1 LTDASVFH
9 FHQNN
14 PAALV
19 RSHCSRVPFF
29 PVIVMLMGP
38 PGSGKGT
45 QSARIAERYSVPHVS
60 TGDTLRAAVK
70 AGTPLGRQ
78 VAETLAS
85 GGLVGDALMTEL
97 VRERLSAPDTAA
109 GCILDGFPRTA
120 AQAAVLDTMLDPAAL
135 IVVLLVASDEDIIR
149 RLASRRICDACA
161 ITQSIQD
168 DTEGEGCPY
177 CGGNLVRRPDDH
189 PETVRRRLAT
199 YAAFA
204 TPVIEYY
211 RDRFGTVDGLQSA
224 DKVTAALCAYI
235 DRMRI
240 RPSTP

>member
-1 LTDASVFH
+1 
-9 FHQNN
+9 
-14 PAALV
+14 
-19 RSHCSRVPFF
+19 
-29 PVIVMLMGP
+29 MLMGP

-45 QSARIAERYSVPHVS
+45 QAVRIAERYSVPHIS

-85 GGLVGDALMTEL
+85 GGLVGDALITDL
-97 VRERLSAPDTAA
+97 VRERLSAPDTAK

-120 AQAAVLDTMLDPAAL
+120 AQAAALDTMLDPAAL
-135 IVVLLVASDEDIIR
+135 IVVLLACSDEDIIH

-168 DTEGEGCPY
+168 DTEDRDGCPY

-199 YAAFA
+199 YAEFA

-211 RDRFGTVDGLQSA
+211 RHRQTFGTIDGLQSA

-235 DRMRI
+235 DAQLAAGH
-240 RPSTP
+240 